1 MPYSSSVNRKC
12 RECNNTPTIRM
23 FEHNKS
29 IKLSKMMDNEKIL
42 QWNEDGLNEHGK
54 LTNKQTKH
62 RKQGECMADYNKR
75 SNRWTKQTTRQTK

>member
-1 MPYSSSVNRKC
+1 MKD
-12 RECNNTPTIRM
+12 NT
-23 FEHNKS
+23 
-29 IKLSKMMDNEKIL
+29 KIL
-42 QWNEDGLNEHGK
+42 QWNEHRLNEHGK